1 MFDPKTN
8 KFPYPIDTS
17 SHYLE
22 VKMNRGIIFDKDY
35 PYIDRS
41 KEFKRK
47 QRFINFMLH
56 SLVYFITRIRLNLKI
71 EGKENLKKY
80 KDVIEN
86 GCVTVCNHV
95 HMWDYLAIKLALK
108 KYETKILSWADNING
123 ENGTLIRLVGGI
135 PIPNGDIAAT
145 KSCIR
150 QVKKYINDTGILHVY
165 AEGSM
170 WEFYAPI
177 RPFKLG
183 ASYYAIKCDK
193 PILPLAFSYRKN
205 GWLRKLFK
213 SLASFTLT
221 IGEPIYPNKDLSF
234 KESEADLTSRAH
246 DEVCKLAGIDPNKN
260 IYNKIYNN
268 DKRIDYYTNEYGIG
282 YKKSF

>member
-1 MFDPKTN
+1 
-8 KFPYPIDTS
+8 
-17 SHYLE
+17 
-22 VKMNRGIIFDKDY
+22 
-35 PYIDRS
+35 
-41 KEFKRK
+41 
-47 QRFINFMLH
+47 
-56 SLVYFITRIRLNLKI
+56 
-71 EGKENLKKY
+71 
-80 KDVIEN
+80 
-86 GCVTVCNHV
+86 
-95 HMWDYLAIKLALK
+95 
-108 KYETKILSWADNING
+108 
-123 ENGTLIRLVGGI
+123 
-135 PIPNGDIAAT
+135 
-145 KSCIR
+145 
-150 QVKKYINDTGILHVY
+150 
-165 AEGSM
+165 M